1 MRLHHPDFVA
11 VTPEQTLSFDGQTVP
26 VRPGESVAAALAA
39 AGHLAV
45 RRVRDGSARGPYCG
59 MGACFECTVE
69 IDGRAGQRAC
79 LTTARA
85 GMVVRSL
92 DHDGPPL
99 HRSGILADPPSGPL
113 VEQVLDALVVGA
125 GPAGLAA
132 AIALAEAAQL
142 GSAAASITI
151 VDERPAAGGQFYKQ
165 LAATHRF
172 ADDKSA
178 DRQFRD
184 GAQLIARARELG
196 IVILSEALVWSAF
209 ARDEIAVLS
218 GGAVTVLRPK
228 ILIIAS
234 GAYERP
240 YPVPGWTLP
249 GFMTTGAAQTLARSY
264 RVAPGK
270 RMVVAGNGPLN
281 FQTALELARGGVEV
295 AAVVEAAVPGPA
307 KLGAVLRAALAA
319 PDLMVEGMRFLVELR
334 RRNIPVLWGHA
345 VTAARGD
352 ERVRS
357 VEIARIG
364 AAGQPISGT
373 ERAFAVDAVCVGY
386 GFVPSSELPRQL
398 GCRHVYNGAHL
409 AVERD
414 DSGATSVP
422 GVFVAGD
429 GGAIGGARA
438 ALAQGAMAGSSA
450 AQMLLWPADS
460 NAIGW
465 ARRDL
470 ARARRFQKALWSLF
484 AAPPVAAVP
493 WDDTTTVCRCEGVAA
508 AELKHHIAAGIGA
521 IGSLKRLTRAGMG
534 RCQGRYCSSTIA
546 RMLADATGQAPN
558 EYEFLAP
565 RAPLKPIPLAAL
577 AVEKPEWGGHRP
589 ARAPEL
595 RMQLA
600 ERDQVQRTCDA
611 LVIGGGIVGSAAAY
625 FLAREG
631 IDVMLAERNELNA
644 QASGAN
650 AGSLHVQLLCFDFG
664 ARAQAGGKPAA
675 DTLPL
680 GRDAVALWQELAA
693 SLAGAI
699 EMQITGG
706 LMVAENEAQLQFLRD
721 KIACER
727 GYGVE
732 AHLLG
737 QGELRALAPNLA
749 DLIVGAEYC
758 PAEGKINPLVA
769 TTALAE
775 AAEQAGARLLRRTEI
790 RAIERDGAGF
800 RVASN
805 GGTISCGRIV
815 NAAGAWSPRIAAMLG
830 VELPVHGAPL
840 QMMVTET
847 GPELV
852 KQLVMHADRH
862 LSLKQAANG
871 NVIIGGG
878 WSATLDAERGVT
890 ANLCASIEGN
900 AWVARRVL
908 PALDRLHLLRTWSG
922 MNVNIDGAPVLGPVP
937 GVPGLV
943 NAVTSNGYTLG
954 PLVARIAVEL
964 LLDRRST
971 RGLEPFLIDR
981 FGRHCRNPLV

>member
-1 MRLHHPDFVA
+1 MRLRHRDIVA
-11 VTPEQTLSFDGQTVP
+11 VAPERSFTFDGQAVP
-26 VRPGESVAAALAA
+26 VREGESIAAALAA
-39 AGHLAV
+39 SGHVAL
-45 RRVRDGSARGPYCG
+45 RRARDGAPRGLYCG

-69 IDGRAGQRAC
+69 IDGSGGQRAC
-79 LTTARA
+79 LTKARA

-99 HRSGILADPPSGPL
+99 DRSAALADPPAGPL
-113 VEQVLDALVVGA
+113 AEQALDALVVGA
-125 GPAGLAA
+125 GPAGLSA
-132 AIALAEAAQL
+132 AIALAEAAQR
-142 GSAAASITI
+142 ARVAASVTV
-151 VDERPAAGGQFYKQ
+151 VDERPEPGGQFYKQ

-172 ADDKSA
+172 AGEQAA

-184 GAQLIARARELG
+184 GAALIARARDLG

-209 ARDEIAVLS
+209 GPHEIAVLRD
-218 GGAVTVLRPK
+218 GAVTVLRPRTV
-228 ILIIAS
+228 IIAA

-270 RMVVAGNGPLN
+270 RVVIAGNGPLN
-281 FQTALELARGGVEV
+281 FQTALELARGGAEI
-295 AAVVEAAVPGPA
+295 AAVVEAASPGPA
-307 KLGAVLRAALAA
+307 KIGAALRAAVAA
-319 PDLMVEGMRFLVELR
+319 PDLMGEGAAFLIELR
-334 RRNIPVLWGHA
+334 RRRIPVLWGHA
-345 VTAARGD
+345 VNAAEGD
-352 ERVRS
+352 TRVRG
-357 VEIARIG
+357 VTVARID
-364 AAGQPISGT
+364 AAGRPIAST
-373 ERAFAVDAVCVGY
+373 ERSFAVDAVCVGY
-386 GFVPSSELPRQL
+386 GFVPSSELARQL

-409 AVERD
+409 EVARGAD
-414 DSGATSVP
+414 GATSAP
-422 GVFVAGD
+422 GVFVVGD
-429 GGAIGGARA
+429 GGAIGGARV
-438 ALAQGAMAGSSA
+438 ALAQGALAGGSA
-450 AQMLLWPADS
+450 AQLLGWPEDVGAS
-460 NAIGW
+460 AW

-484 AAPPVAAVP
+484 AAPPVAPTP
-493 WDDTTTVCRCEGVAA
+493 WDDATIVCRCEGVSAG
-508 AELKHHIAAGIGA
+508 ELKRHIAGGVSAL
-521 IGSLKRLTRAGMG
+521 GSLKRLTRAGMG
-534 RCQGRYCSSTIA
+534 RCQGRYCSPTVA
-546 RMLADATGQAPN
+546 RLLADATGSAPD
-558 EYEFLAP
+558 EYGFLAP

-589 ARAPEL
+589 AQAPEL
-595 RMQLA
+595 RLRLPEIDDG
-600 ERDQVQRTCDA
+600 ERQCDA
-611 LVIGGGIVGSAAAY
+611 LVVGGGIVGSAAAY

-631 IDVMLAERNELNA
+631 VDVLLVERDELNG

-664 ARAQAGGKPAA
+664 AKAQAGGKPAA
-675 DTLPL
+675 ETLPL

-693 SLAGAI
+693 TLAGAI

-727 GYGVE
+727 SYGVE
-732 AHLLG
+732 AHLLVRE
-737 QGELRALAPNLA
+737 ELRALAPNLA
-749 DLIVGAEYC
+749 DMLVGAEYC

-769 TTALAE
+769 TSALAD
-775 AAEQAGARLLRRTEI
+775 AAAQAGARLLRRTEI
-790 RAIERDGAGF
+790 RAIERAGAGF
-800 RVASN
+800 RAVTN
-805 GGTISCGRIV
+805 RGTIRCGRIV
-815 NAAGAWSPRIAAMLG
+815 NAAGAWSPRVAAMLG

-847 GPELV
+847 GPALV

-890 ANLCASIEGN
+890 ANLRASLEGN

-908 PALDRLHLLRTWSG
+908 PALDRLHLLRSWSG
-922 MNVNIDGAPVLGPVP
+922 MNVNIDGAPIVGPVP
-937 GVPGLV
+937 GAPGLV

-954 PLVARIAVEL
+954 PLVARLAVEML
-964 LLDRRST
+964 LGRRGP
-971 RGLEPFLIDR
+971 RGLEPYLIER
-981 FGRHCRNPLV
+981 FGRR